1 MNEELRFSWGH
12 IIAFLA
18 LIFIAYVTFMGITYL
33 TLGNFVYAGIGSLTC
48 VVLLAVFLLGAQ
60 LKKGSHTKFY
70 KSIKLERFLLLMS
83 PIVLAL
89 AFYPFNHFWSVLDRE
104 DEIVKEFDSS
114 ISHAHGIFD
123 EYELYANKRIDT
135 LSYRISKLTSKQQQ
149 NRLDELKLLLLSKN
163 YDKLKSI
170 ANSWIANASECSTVW
185 NVFLLGNVDNIIDAV
200 GKWTDDLNS
209 VSSKHLKCEDY
220 DVADFSTECESKQK
234 TVRGLEDLKSKYA
247 NKEYKFNILSFIMM
261 IICFM
266 MLLCPYFIQERH
278 AANCEKFWDFWVFSY
293 FFNSKED
300 TGFPKES
307 SGEPIIKPQKTN
319 SHKGEFVGHNNKVED
334 INKTIR
340 KPKTSKGA
348 PV

>member
-12 IIAFLA
+12 IFAFLA

-33 TLGNFVYAGIGSLTC
+33 TLGNFVYAGIGASAC
-48 VVLLAVFLLGAQ
+48 VVVLAVFLLGAQ
-60 LKKGSHTKFY
+60 IKKGAPTKFY
-70 KSIKLERFLLLMS
+70 KSIIWERILLLMS
-83 PIVLAL
+83 PIVLVL
-89 AFYPFNHFWSVLDRE
+89 SFYPYNHFWSVLDQE
-104 DEIVKEFDSS
+104 DEIIEDFNTS
-114 ISHAHGIFD
+114 ISHAHGIFN

-135 LSYRISKLTSKQQQ
+135 LSYRISKLSSEQKQ
-149 NRLDELKLLLLSKN
+149 NRIDELRLLLLSNN
-163 YDKLKSI
+163 YEKLKSE
-170 ANSWIANASECSTVW
+170 ANSWITNASKSSTVW
-185 NVFLLGNVDNIIDAV
+185 NVFLLGNVDIIIKAV

-220 DVADFSTECESKQK
+220 DVEDFSTECDSKQK
-234 TVRGLEDLKSKYA
+234 AVQGLANLKSKYE
-247 NKEYKFNILSFIMM
+247 NKEYKFNILSLITM

-293 FFNSKED
+293 FFNSKGD
-300 TGFPKES
+300 TGSPKES
-307 SGEPIIKPQKTN
+307 SGEPIIKPQKNN
-319 SHKGEFVGHNNKVED
+319 SHKGELEDSNNEVED